1 MFCDP
6 FYKMSK
12 SLEFRNDI
20 QALRAISALI
30 IVICHI
36 WLNKVSGGVDVFFVV
51 SGFFMAATLV
61 KLDNNKRYEIY
72 FIFWRKVLTKIFP
85 TTILI
90 VLTTTLI
97 AYLINYPQRYEI
109 IRSGLLSILNL
120 ENLNLILLQSNYL
133 DNSTKSVFQ
142 HFWALSIQLQFYLLY
157 PLIFIFINQRKILI
171 LSSIT
176 LISFA
181 YSIYMV
187 NSDPSAAYY
196 HPLAR
201 LWEFTVGGLAF
212 LLYKNNITIKQG
224 YIAALSFLGFIT
236 FAFFYP
242 KNFNFPGFSSLLP
255 VLFATLILLNTG
267 KNSIIS
273 YLSKNSFLK
282 FISKFSF
289 TLYLVHWPI
298 LIFTK
303 YVTFSNTVNFSNGV
317 IIIIASIII
326 SYLVHKFFEKKIT
339 YNLNKLNLIY
349 FFILISLIILATI
362 AIYTTLY
369 LKNKNMEK
377 KSLELLENN
386 SLSTNRLKDN
396 ILSIRV
402 LGVSKISR
410 DECMSSTDE
419 VQTCIWGDTTA
430 DQSIALVGGSHIEQ
444 WLPIFDKYGKQ
455 NSFQVI
461 QITKAD
467 CPLGGSEYSPKDC
480 LTWTDKAINY
490 IAEKNTIKYIVTNST
505 RTYDHDN
512 AENVP
517 KGYSSSFLKLKQASS
532 AKLIGIRD
540 NTRFKIDPNLC
551 LANNLK
557 NPEKCNYRLNRH
569 LAIEDPSVQYKDL
582 ITSIDFS
589 DLYCPSTESCDF
601 HEQNIPIFLDTNHL
615 SFIYVDMIADQ
626 GIRILENVMPSQ

>member
-1 MFCDP
+1 
-6 FYKMSK
+6 MSK

-51 SGFFMAATLV
+51 SGFFMAATLI

-236 FAFFYP
+236 FAFFIP
-242 KNFNFPGFSSLLP
+242 RTLISLDFLLCFQSSLL
-255 VLFATLILLNTG
+255 L
-267 KNSIIS
+267 
-273 YLSKNSFLK
+273 
-282 FISKFSF
+282 
-289 TLYLVHWPI
+289 
-298 LIFTK
+298 
-303 YVTFSNTVNFSNGV
+303 
-317 IIIIASIII
+317 
-326 SYLVHKFFEKKIT
+326 
-339 YNLNKLNLIY
+339 
-349 FFILISLIILATI
+349 
-362 AIYTTLY
+362 
-369 LKNKNMEK
+369 
-377 KSLELLENN
+377 
-386 SLSTNRLKDN
+386 
-396 ILSIRV
+396 
-402 LGVSKISR
+402 
-410 DECMSSTDE
+410 
-419 VQTCIWGDTTA
+419 
-430 DQSIALVGGSHIEQ
+430 
-444 WLPIFDKYGKQ
+444 
-455 NSFQVI
+455 
-461 QITKAD
+461 
-467 CPLGGSEYSPKDC
+467 
-480 LTWTDKAINY
+480 
-490 IAEKNTIKYIVTNST
+490 
-505 RTYDHDN
+505 
-512 AENVP
+512 
-517 KGYSSSFLKLKQASS
+517 
-532 AKLIGIRD
+532 
-540 NTRFKIDPNLC
+540 
-551 LANNLK
+551 
-557 NPEKCNYRLNRH
+557 
-569 LAIEDPSVQYKDL
+569 
-582 ITSIDFS
+582 
-589 DLYCPSTESCDF
+589 
-601 HEQNIPIFLDTNHL
+601 
-615 SFIYVDMIADQ
+615 
-626 GIRILENVMPSQ
+626 